1 MSESDTGTCGP
12 CGGTGFVILE
22 EGGAKRARP
31 CGCRRGAHGRPAG
44 APEFLQAARI
54 PRRYHDCEFE
64 NFDVYPG
71 PHQLSLQGAKTRA
84 IRFVEEY
91 PLNDRGLLL
100 MGPPGV
106 GKTHLGVAT
115 LRGLA
120 LQKGVACLFCDVQDL
135 LRQLQATFD
144 RQSGMSELDL
154 LQPVLETEVVLLD
167 DLGGRQFSAWV
178 EETLSHIVTTRYNES
193 RSTIVTTN
201 YMDEPKEKRDPSLK
215 QRIGP
220 RICSRLQ
227 EMCQFITL
235 QAEDARVTIKR
246 ADFHRLP
253 DRGERPRENA

>member
-1 MSESDTGTCGP
+1 MGTIDAAPCAR

-22 EGGAKRARP
+22 GQGARQARP
-31 CGCRRGAHGRPAG
+31 CDCRRSAPGRPAG
-44 APEFLQAARI
+44 APEFLKAARI

-64 NFDVYPG
+64 NYDVYPG
-71 PHQLSLQGAKTRA
+71 PHQMSLQGAKTRA
-84 IRFVEEY
+84 LRFAEEY
-91 PLNDRGLLL
+91 PLSDRGLLL

-120 LQKGVACLFCDVQDL
+120 LQKGVGCLFCDVQDL

-144 RQSGMSELDL
+144 RQSGMSELEL

-178 EETLSHIVTTRYNES
+178 EETLSHIVTTRYNEN
-193 RSTIVTTN
+193 RATMVTTN
-201 YMDEPKEKRDPSLK
+201 YMDEPREKRDSTLK

-220 RICSRLQ
+220 RIYSRLQ
-227 EMCQFITL
+227 EMCQFVTL
-235 QAEDARVTIKR
+235 QAEDARVLVKR
-246 ADFHRLP
+246 ADFQRPL
-253 DRGERPRENA
+253 DRGERPREHR